1 MTVHFRESF
10 LNDLDAL
17 DPAYRARVEKT
28 IITLESASTL
38 REVRQLKKLQ
48 GRSGFFR
55 VRVGDYRLG
64 IAVLG
69 GDVTLVRCLNRK
81 EFYRRFP

>member
-1 MTVHFRESF
+1 MTVHYRESF

-17 DPAYRARVEKT
+17 EPPYRAGVEKT
-28 IITLESASTL
+28 IIALESANTL

-55 VRVGDYRLG
+55 IRVGDYRLG
-64 IAVLG
+64 LAVVG
-69 GDVTLVRCLNRK
+69 DDVTLVRCLNRK